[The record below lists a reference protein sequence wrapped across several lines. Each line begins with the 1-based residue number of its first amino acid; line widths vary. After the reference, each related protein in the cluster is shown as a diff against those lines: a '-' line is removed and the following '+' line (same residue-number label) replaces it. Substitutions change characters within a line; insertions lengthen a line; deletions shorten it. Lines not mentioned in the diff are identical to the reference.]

1 MVMNF
6 IHLKVDSRHQD
17 MIVRNLEV
25 ESRHLE
31 LDYIHMRCI
40 LNT

>member
-1 MVMNF
+1 MDSVHLVMNF
-6 IHLKVDSRHQD
+6 ICLKVDSRHQD

-31 LDYIHMRCI
+31 LDYIHMR
-40 LNT
+40 